1 MMHMT
6 ATALRTAAQHRL
18 DRTPRPR
25 GKWPRRAFHVS
36 RPVLA
41 QDLREVHL
49 GSQHV
54 VEQALLD
61 FASAAFADFGH
72 MQIDQRRSQITVPE
86 IRAHLPDR
94 HPVFQQVGRE
104 AVPQG
109 MTSGI
114 LF

>member
-6 ATALRTAAQHRL
+6 AMAFRTAAQHRL

-25 GKWPRRAFHVS
+25 EDWPHRAFHVS

-54 VEQALLD
+54 VEQSLLD
-61 FASAAFADFGH
+61 FASAAFADLDH
-72 MQIDQRRSQITVPE
+72 MQNRPGCAGACCPCDQWS
-86 IRAHLPDR
+86 
-94 HPVFQQVGRE
+94 
-104 AVPQG
+104 
-109 MTSGI
+109 
-114 LF
+114 